1 MPEMV
6 EACRRQ
12 DFTTILGLARKY
24 TGASYNLISRC
35 TGIAPTEISAIV
47 NGRQQVEKF
56 NRILAIAN
64 ALAMPDSARVLLGL
78 APGSTPAAARL
89 TGRRAVLH
97 GAVVGTGAALTG
109 GLLTALD
116 GAQQALRRSLADE
129 PLDRCDIER
138 LEESADGLAL
148 FSPTAPPVEAL
159 TRMLLDFL
167 EVQESLDARPPL
179 ALHRRLQHVAAQ
191 ISSLIADE
199 VMVLG
204 DPDRSRG
211 WHELAGVGADELG
224 DNPLRAQIRALAAML
239 PLYYGDPAHAV
250 QLARSAH
257 RIPLTM
263 PAASTALAL
272 ALEALAL
279 APLGDAHAA
288 RRALGT
294 ARDAYDRLGDPQ
306 HRTDIFVKAGHGVAQ
321 AVPPEQRQV
330 AAAAEYQEL
339 LGSLAVA
346 VAH

>member
-167 EVQESLDARPPL
+167 EVQESLGNLWALTLWQSGLSVRLLSAVGHSRAWVTRWSTWRSMLRRAAAIWGGAWAVRTVAQRPWRARKSRSPHSVCPAGVAGWPRCGPLRRCRPCPCRLPPSEAAEQHLSGSRLPTSRLAALSDSSLQTASSDFVLRLASRARQSRYAAPPL
-179 ALHRRLQHVAAQ
+179 GR
-191 ISSLIADE
+191 SLIE
-199 VMVLG
+199 
-204 DPDRSRG
+204 RRYS
-211 WHELAGVGADELG
+211 
-224 DNPLRAQIRALAAML
+224 AAS
-239 PLYYGDPAHAV
+239 
-250 QLARSAH
+250 QLA
-257 RIPLTM
+257 
-263 PAASTALAL
+263 
-272 ALEALAL
+272 
-279 APLGDAHAA
+279 
-288 RRALGT
+288 
-294 ARDAYDRLGDPQ
+294 
-306 HRTDIFVKAGHGVAQ
+306 V
-321 AVPPEQRQV
+321 
-330 AAAAEYQEL
+330 
-339 LGSLAVA
+339 
-346 VAH
+346 

>member
-1 MPEMV
+1 L
-6 EACRRQ
+6 ACRRRA
-12 DFTTILGLARKY
+12 DDRSPS
-24 TGASYNLISRC
+24 GA
-35 TGIAPTEISAIV
+35 
-47 NGRQQVEKF
+47 
-56 NRILAIAN
+56 
-64 ALAMPDSARVLLGL
+64 LL
-78 APGSTPAAARL
+78 
-89 TGRRAVLH
+89 
-97 GAVVGTGAALTG
+97 
-109 GLLTALD
+109 ALD
-116 GAQQALRRSLADE
+116 PWALR
-129 PLDRCDIER
+129 
-138 LEESADGLAL
+138 
-148 FSPTAPPVEAL
+148 T
-159 TRMLLDFL
+159 
-167 EVQESLDARPPL
+167 LDARPPL

-191 ISSLIADE
+191 ISSLIADDM
-199 VMVLG
+199 MVLG

-224 DNPLRAQIRALAAML
+224 DNALRAQVRALAAML

-279 APLGDAHAA
+279 ARLGDAHAA

-306 HRTDIFVKAGHGVAQ
+306 RAHSVFGFSEHRLRFYESRTLAMIGDFDAAWSAQDDALAAYAADLIGDRTLVYLDRAASLVRSGDITGGCQLAGRTLLDLPASHRTDIFVKAGHGVAQ